1 MKTNN
6 PTINT
11 IINDVQKEMDDKFW
25 ELDDKEYYLE
35 DRGRWMSNLIQ
46 RDGLEEQTYDSDIHS
61 ICWSI
66 FPRYYFGNIIYEDDN
81 GKIINYKKKSNVS
94 NDKKDRVLKEDGDT
108 QFDEELGMIGTIF
121 LKYSY
126 DTLPT
131 NKRIENLKNFRM
143 LVRDNLMNKGMETMD
158 FPTIKQSKLKQD
170 LEDSETSE
178 MKIDTLDKF
187 VDETNFD
194 IENYL
199 NKIGFSKLQMVDF
212 FKDLLEY
219 TE

>member
-66 FPRYYFGNIIYEDDN
+66 FQRYYLGNIIYEDDN
-81 GKIINYKKKSNVS
+81 GNIINYKNKSNVS

-126 DTLPT
+126 DTLPI
-131 NKRIENLKNFRM
+131 NKRLENLKNFRL
-143 LVRDNLMNKGMETMD
+143 LVRDNLKDKGMETMD
-158 FPTIKQSKLKQD
+158 FPTIKQYKLKRD

-178 MKIDTLDKF
+178 MTIDTLDKF

-199 NKIGFSKLQMVDF
+199 NKIGFTKLQMVDF